1 MIRRLAPLLALTV
14 LLAAC
19 GHRAHVGAFGGR
31 GAPDELAIGR
41 QAPLVV
47 PPDFNISPPKPGA
60 PRPVAP
66 DARQDA
72 LQALFPDSAVP
83 KSNAETALLEAAG
96 ADRADPGAR
105 STAGDP
111 GTVVANKGAFVRK
124 LVEAPVGGD
133 TAIARVTPGS

>member
-1 MIRRLAPLLALTV
+1 MIRRIAAPLLALAV
-14 LLAAC
+14 LGAC
-19 GHRAHVGAFGGR
+19 GHHRHVGSFGGR

-41 QAPLVV
+41 QAPLVI
-47 PPDFNISPPKPGA
+47 PPDFNITPPKPGA

-72 LQALFPDSAVP
+72 LQALFPDGNAP
-83 KSNAETALLEAAG
+83 KSNAETALLEQSG
-96 ADRADPGAR
+96 ANRADPTAR

-111 GTVVANKGAFVRK
+111 GTTVANKGAFVRK

-133 TAIARVTPGS
+133 TALARVTPGS